1 MFTQVAVV
9 PLDDEVGLTPED
21 LLPIAAALQVHVQR
35 DLGPAWGVQA
45 AVSAFTSL
53 EAVPQGTWPVAVTNR
68 ADLPVDGFHFVM
80 SGLPFGIVGNTD
92 DLSVVLS
99 HEISEMLVD
108 PFGQLTITGP
118 ALTDNGA
125 VDYLVEVCDACEGK
139 TYYINGVAVADFVLP
154 GYYHDDPK
162 NVRARGY
169 SFTGAVS
176 APRQV
181 LQGGYI
187 SWRTQFPSNT
197 VYQAFALPGGQ
208 IPNDVRQLTAASGLH
223 SVPNPVG
230 SQVQN
235 TEGAENL
242 AVLQLPNSPTRAWR
256 ELIAQVARE
265 LDPPDG
271 DGSESQG
278 SPADDKQ
285 ASAETQEVPAEIQD
299 PPAET
304 QGPPADTQ
312 DPPADTQD
320 PPAETQDPT
329 PGEVFASTF
338 RANIKALLPV
348 ITSKQPPPSV
358 SEILAALER
367 PAGKKTA
374 GQTRLTNTQLTV
386 YPDRNTRIIAYLRQQ
401 ESLAGI
407 FGPDLDSELGMWM
420 FMIMP

>member
-9 PLDDEVGLTPED
+9 PLDDEVGLSLEE

-35 DLGPAWGVQA
+35 DLGPAWGLQA
-45 AVSAFTSL
+45 AVSAFPSL

-108 PFGQLTITGP
+108 SFGQLTITGP
-118 ALTDNGA
+118 ALTGNGA
-125 VDYLVEVCDACEGK
+125 VDYLVEVCDVCEGQ
-139 TYYINGVAVADFVLP
+139 TYDINGVAVADFVLP

-169 SFTGAVS
+169 SFTGAVL

-181 LQGGYI
+181 LPGGYI

-208 IPNDVRQLTAASGLH
+208 ISDDVRELIAAGSLH

-230 SQVQN
+230 GQAQN
-235 TEGAENL
+235 PEGAENL

-256 ELIAQVARE
+256 ELIAQVARQ
-265 LDPPDG
+265 LDPSD
-271 DGSESQG
+271 DDSESQG
-278 SPADDKQ
+278 SPADD
-285 ASAETQEVPAEIQD
+285 QEA
-299 PPAET
+299 
-304 QGPPADTQ
+304 
-312 DPPADTQD
+312 
-320 PPAETQDPT
+320 PAETQDAPAET
-329 PGEVFASTF
+329 QDAPAETQDAPGEVFASTF

-348 ITSKQPPPSV
+348 IKSKQPPPSV
-358 SEILAALER
+358 SEILAALQH
-367 PAGKKTA
+367 PADKKTA
-374 GQTRLTNTQLTV
+374 GQTSLTNTQLTV
-386 YPDRNTRIIAYLRQQ
+386 YPDRNTRIIAYLKQQ